1 MPGADQKTVEVL
13 AAHGISDIQDFI
25 TAKEEGKLAGMED
38 LSQQS
43 IDEIGALIDQTVEFV
58 EDGTAEGAENSETAA
73 AQAGAS
79 ENESTENEAAL
90 SGETDEEVY
99 ECPECGAKI
108 TTDMTNCP
116 NCGIGLSFEY
126 EDEE

>member
-1 MPGADQKTVEVL
+1 
-13 AAHGISDIQDFI
+13 
-25 TAKEEGKLAGMED
+25 MED
-38 LSQQS
+38 LSQES

-79 ENESTENEAAL
+79 ENESAENEAAP
-90 SGETDEEVY
+90 SGEADEEVY
-99 ECPECGAKI
+99 ECPECGAEI

>member
-43 IDEIGALIDQTVEFV
+43 IDKIGALIDQTVEFV
-58 EDGTAEGAENSETAA
+58 EDENAAGSENSETA
-73 AQAGAS
+73 AGAS
-79 ENESTENEAAL
+79 ENESAETEAAP

-99 ECPECGAKI
+99 ECPECGAPI
-108 TTDMTNCP
+108 TIDMTVCP
-116 NCGIGLSFEY
+116 NCGVGLSFEY